1 MVEQGLVSEPVFS
14 FWLNRNAQEEKGGE
28 LIFGGMDDPEHYIGQ
43 HTYVPVTR
51 KAYWQFD
58 MGDFLIDGQSTGFC
72 ANSCA
77 ATANLGTSLMVDPTG
92 IVTAI
97 NQAIRATRVMNQQ
110 CKAVVSQYRDAMI
123 ETILH
128 L

>member
-1 MVEQGLVSEPVFS
+1 
-14 FWLNRNAQEEKGGE
+14 
-28 LIFGGMDDPEHYIGQ
+28 MDDPEHYIGQ

-51 KAYWQFD
+51 KEYWQFD
-58 MGDFLIDGQSTGFC
+58 MGDFLIDGQSTIFC

-77 ATANLGTSLMVDPTG
+77 VIVDLGTSLMVDPTG
-92 IVTAI
+92 IVTPI
-97 NQAIRATRVMNQQ
+97 NQAIGATGVMNQQ